1 MIETLEAII
10 PYITGLWTLP
20 WILVGFI
27 ITIITSRLIGEE
39 KTNKTMK
46 KVGLVIL
53 YIFVPSLLFRI
64 FLDVDFGRNEI
75 MFSIV
80 CVVILFFM
88 YILAYCYANYQAK
101 KQKLK
106 ENDKKLYIKTV
117 LTNQGRSSAFVGG
130 AMLAISEWRVIA
142 AIYMSIGAIFLFAII
157 PYILS
162 HLHKKELTQSEKTT
176 KIKALP
182 LYLKIFP
189 WYLLIFA
196 MLSVTIHG
204 ATGVYL
210 KDFGDI
216 GTVFKFFTA
225 LTIPAALYYVGAGIH
240 PSDLIKD
247 EMKKLFSIK
256 QKTKKIQHWQ
266 SVRNIFFLTTVIT
279 PLLTAIFLIL
289 LLILNLVPKEW
300 FAVIVINSI
309 LPITSTNMFLVPYGI
324 DKKITAQVVTWT
336 TIVCVPIIVF
346 LIYIFNIYL

>member
-27 ITIITSRLIGEE
+27 ITIIASRLIGEE

-46 KVGLVIL
+46 KIGLVIL

-80 CVVILFFM
+80 CVLILFFM

-130 AMLAISEWRVIA
+130 AMLAIPEWRVIA

-162 HLHKKELTQSEKTT
+162 HLHKKEVTQSEEEK
-176 KIKALP
+176 
-182 LYLKIFP
+182 
-189 WYLLIFA
+189 
-196 MLSVTIHG
+196 
-204 ATGVYL
+204 
-210 KDFGDI
+210 
-216 GTVFKFFTA
+216 
-225 LTIPAALYYVGAGIH
+225 
-240 PSDLIKD
+240 
-247 EMKKLFSIK
+247 
-256 QKTKKIQHWQ
+256 
-266 SVRNIFFLTTVIT
+266 
-279 PLLTAIFLIL
+279 
-289 LLILNLVPKEW
+289 
-300 FAVIVINSI
+300 
-309 LPITSTNMFLVPYGI
+309 
-324 DKKITAQVVTWT
+324 
-336 TIVCVPIIVF
+336 
-346 LIYIFNIYL
+346 

>member
-10 PYITGLWTLP
+10 PHITGLWTLP

-64 FLDVDFGRNEI
+64 FLDVDFDRNEI
-75 MFSIV
+75 TFSIV
-80 CVVILFFM
+80 CVAILFFM

-106 ENDKKLYIKTV
+106 EYDKKLYIKTV

-130 AMLAISEWRVIA
+130 AMLAIPEWRVIA

-162 HLHKKELTQSEKTT
+162 HLLKKELTQSEETT
-176 KIKALP
+176 KIKGLP

-196 MLSVTIHG
+196 VLSVTIHG
-204 ATGVYL
+204 TTGVYL

-240 PSDLIKD
+240 PSDLKIT
-247 EMKKLFSIK
+247 EIKKLLGLD
-256 QKTKKIQHWQ
+256 KKDRTDHWKW
-266 SVRNIFFLTTVIT
+266 VRNMFILTVIIT
-279 PLLTAIFLIL
+279 PLIVGLIFGPLYGIGLI
-289 LLILNLVPKEW
+289 PGSW
-300 FAVIVINSI
+300 FAVIFINAI
-309 LPITSTNMFLVPYGI
+309 LPVTSTNMFLLPYGI
-324 DKKITAQVVTWT
+324 DKKSTAHIVTWT
-336 TIVCVPIIVF
+336 TLVCVPIVIA
-346 LIYIFNIYL
+346 LIAIFGIIL